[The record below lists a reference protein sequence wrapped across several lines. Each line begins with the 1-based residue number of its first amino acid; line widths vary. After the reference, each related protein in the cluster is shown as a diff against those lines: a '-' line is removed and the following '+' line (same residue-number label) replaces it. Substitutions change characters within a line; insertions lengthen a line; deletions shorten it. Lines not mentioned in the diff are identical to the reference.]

1 MSLYGQ
7 NRSLYREVGEWVAR
21 DEVIAAAGNSGGQAQ
36 AGLYLELRK
45 DGRPFNPDSWFSGKP
60 GA

>member
-1 MSLYGQ
+1 
-7 NRSLYREVGEWVAR
+7 VAR
-21 DEVIAAAGNSGGQAQ
+21 DEVVAAAGNSGGQAK

-60 GA
+60 G